1 MAGRKKYGKTWW
13 GNAWVE
19 ALERIDYNT
28 NRLPRGRSYAGG
40 GRVSEIKIDSEGMVL
55 ARVRGTRAT
64 PYKIEIKLKEFSR
77 QEKETA
83 AAIIAGD
90 PALAAEL
97 SMGRLPEKVLQL
109 LEENNISLLPED
121 WSDIAARCSC
131 PDWASPCKHLAAVYY
146 IMANEIDKDPF
157 ILFKLRNVDVRELMR
172 AAGFT
177 GRDPGA
183 GAGPGQA
190 EGILDGTPSFIPY
203 QEVKVTA
210 KESRAAENTAKAAKA
225 AERGT
230 EEPAEMPEELSAL
243 AGNKES
249 EAIFAL
255 LGESPLFYP
264 NGNFKALLLQAYKN
278 ISRSMEKIELLENDF
293 SFKDLSF
300 TLLYPSS
307 GELKKILLGKHRERQ
322 LGQEFPFFAAP
333 LNPAP
338 GEEKFAPAP
347 LPSPAGEEKTLRVP
361 LAEGEKV
368 VLKRKRGVLLPAG
381 TVLDLSLSLPL
392 KLPGNRTSP
401 WADFLSAAAAV
412 AQALA
417 RSSSFVPVLR
427 IPDPGGAKEPVPENF
442 YVVFRPLDRSGKLQ
456 RVVDYL
462 VSIMPPG
469 FVFCQKEKGVLE
481 GSAAV
486 EEFLTLAL
494 THIAGRYAGIEP
506 DKGDKVARAF
516 FCGEPYRAEKFEEKQ
531 TAKAI
536 SDWLGWLNL
545 RPAGVAPVI
554 KIGLPRPG
562 KEKFTLRVYVENKRD
577 PLAPVLPLGEVF
589 SAKEELFS
597 LPIEYVRREVARQL
611 TIAGEYIPILKKLL
625 SHKGKKL
632 AALSPTTLAEFL
644 TGGQHV
650 CSLLGIRVMIPKDL
664 KQIAS
669 PRLALAAKA
678 AQGQGKTT
686 SYFNLD
692 EMLEFSWQVS
702 LGGVTMTGEEF
713 CKLAESAAG
722 VVKFKEQYLL
732 LKPEE
737 VSGILAKLREPAPR
751 LSAMEALWS
760 AVTGEAAGA
769 IFNPGR
775 VLQQLADNLGAP
787 GDVSLPAGLK
797 ADLRAYQQRGFRWL
811 YHNTING
818 LGSCLADDMGLGKTL
833 QVIAVIL
840 KLKEEGR
847 LEKPALVV
855 CPTTL
860 IGNWVKECGKFAPS
874 LEAAVYHGSSRRLN
888 TKGVDLVITSYGIL
902 RRETA
907 KFKRNKWGLMVID
920 EAQNIKNPES
930 EQTKAVKSLAAKSR
944 IAMSG
949 TPVENRLVELWSIFD
964 FINRGYLGRRNDF
977 TGNFALPI
985 EKYRDGKKIA
995 LLRKATAPFLLRRL
1009 KSDKSIIKDLPP
1021 KVIKEENCYLTK
1033 EQAALYQ
1040 QVVEQVI
1047 EEIERSEGITRKG
1060 LVFKLMTSLKQIC
1073 NHPVQYSK
1081 KGKAVKEH
1089 SGKAGKTL
1097 ALLEQIAAAGEK
1109 ALLFTQYREMGEL
1122 LVELIREELQEEAL
1136 FFHGG
1141 VSRPKRDAMVEKFQ
1155 EDKDS
1160 APVMVVSLKAGG
1172 TGLNLTAATHVIHY
1186 DLWWNPAVEDQ
1197 ATDRTYRIGQT
1208 RTVMVHRLVSLGTF
1222 EEKINTMMAAKRE
1235 LAGLVV
1241 TAGESSLSEL
1251 SNQELRE
1258 LFKLEI

>member
-1 MAGRKKYGKTWW
+1 MARSKKYGKTWW

-28 NRLPRGRSYAGG
+28 NRLPRGRSYANG
-40 GRVSEIKIDSEGMVL
+40 GRVSGIKIDSAGRVL

-77 QEKETA
+77 QERETA

-97 SMGRLPEKVLQL
+97 SMGRLPEKILQL
-109 LEENNISLLPED
+109 LEKNNIYLLPGA
-121 WSDIAARCSC
+121 WSDIVAHCSC
-131 PDWASPCKHLAAVYY
+131 PDWANPCKHLAAVYY
-146 IMANEIDKDPF
+146 ILANEIDKDPF
-157 ILFKLRNVDVRELMR
+157 ILFKLRNVDARELMR
-172 AAGFT
+172 AAGFI
-177 GRDPGA
+177 GREPGA
-183 GAGPGQA
+183 GPDRA
-190 EGILDGTPSFIPY
+190 EGIAAGWPSFVPY
-203 QEVKVTA
+203 QQVEVPGRESETA
-210 KESRAAENTAKAAKA
+210 AKNTAKAAKA
-225 AERGT
+225 AGYG
-230 EEPAEMPEELSAL
+230 PEGSGEIPVDLSAL
-243 AGNKES
+243 AENKES

-255 LGESPLFYP
+255 LGESPLFYSY
-264 NGNFKALLLQAYKN
+264 GDFKALLLKAYKN
-278 ISRSMEKIELLENDF
+278 ISRSMEKLELLENGF
-293 SFKDLSF
+293 SFKDVAFALI
-300 TLLYPSS
+300 YPSAE
-307 GELKKILLGKHRERQ
+307 ELKKNLFGKHQGRQ
-322 LGQEFPFFAAP
+322 FCQEFFFFAAP
-333 LNPAP
+333 LDPAS
-338 GEEKFAPAP
+338 GEEKFDLSSLHSPVGEKKILHMP
-347 LPSPAGEEKTLRVP
+347 LAAGEKL
-361 LAEGEKV
+361 
-368 VLKRKRGVLLPAG
+368 VLKRKRGILLPAG
-381 TVLDLSLSLPL
+381 AVLDLFLSLPL

-401 WADFLSAAAAV
+401 WADFLSAATAV

-417 RSSSFVPVLR
+417 KSSSFVPVLR
-427 IPDPGGAKEPVPENF
+427 GLDTGEAKTQGRGNF
-442 YVVFRPLDRSGKLQ
+442 CIVYRPLDRSGKLQ
-456 RVVDYL
+456 RAVDYL

-469 FVFCQKEKGVLE
+469 FVFCRKEKGILE

-494 THIAGRYAGIEP
+494 TYLVGRYAGVEP
-506 DKGDKVARAF
+506 DAGDKVARAF
-516 FCGEPYRAEKFEEKQ
+516 FCGEPYYAEKFEEEQ

-545 RPAGVAPVI
+545 RPAGIAPVI
-554 KIGLPRPG
+554 KIGLPRSG
-562 KEKFTLRVYVENKRD
+562 KEKFTLRVRVENKRD
-577 PLAPVLPLGEVF
+577 PLAPVLPLSEVF
-589 SAKEELFS
+589 SDKKELFS

-625 SHKGKKL
+625 SYKGKKL
-632 AALSPTTLAEFL
+632 ANLSPETLAEFL
-644 TGGQHV
+644 TQGQHV

-664 KQIAS
+664 QQMVV
-669 PRLALAAKA
+669 PRVTLAAKTV
-678 AQGQGKTT
+678 QDRGKTV
-686 SYFNLD
+686 SYFNLH

-737 VSGILAKLREPAPR
+737 VKGILAKLRDPVPR
-751 LSAMEALWS
+751 LSAMEALRA

-769 IFNPGR
+769 IFNPDR
-775 VLQQLADNLGAP
+775 ALQQLVDNLGAP
-787 GDVSLPAGLK
+787 AEVSLPAGLK
-797 ADLRAYQQRGFRWL
+797 ADLRPYQQRGFKWL
-811 YHNTING
+811 YHNAVRG

-874 LEAAVYHGSSRRLN
+874 LEVAVYHGSSRRLK
-888 TKGVDLVITSYGIL
+888 TKGADMIITSYGIL

-907 KFKRNKWGLMVID
+907 KFKRNKWGLLVID

-930 EQTKAVKSLAAKSR
+930 EQTKAVKSLAAMGR

-949 TPVENRLVELWSIFD
+949 TPVENRLMELWSIFD
-964 FINRGYLGRRNDF
+964 FLNRGYLGTRSDF
-977 TGNFALPI
+977 TSNFALPI
-985 EKYRDGKKIA
+985 EKYRDGEKIA
-995 LLRKATAPFLLRRL
+995 RLRKAIAPFLLRRL
-1009 KSDKSIIKDLPP
+1009 KSDESIIKDLPP
-1021 KVIKEENCYLTK
+1021 KVVKEENCYLSK

-1040 QVVEQVI
+1040 QVVEQVMG
-1047 EEIERSEGITRKG
+1047 EIEQSEGITRKG
-1060 LVFKLMTSLKQIC
+1060 LVFKLITSLKQIC

-1081 KGKAVKEH
+1081 KGKAAKEH
-1089 SGKAGKTL
+1089 SGKAEKAL
-1097 ALLEQIAAAGEK
+1097 ALLEQIVAAGEK

-1122 LVELIREELQEEAL
+1122 LVELIREELQVEAL

-1141 VSRPKRDAMVEKFQ
+1141 VSRQKRDEMVEKFQ

-1160 APVMVVSLKAGG
+1160 VPIMVVSLKAGG

-1208 RTVMVHRLVSLGTF
+1208 KTVMVHRLISLGTF
-1222 EEKINTMMAAKRE
+1222 EEKINAMMAAKRE
-1235 LAGLVV
+1235 LAELTV
-1241 TAGESSLSEL
+1241 TAGESSISEL
-1251 SNQELRE
+1251 SNEELRE
-1258 LFKLEI
+1258 LFKLEG